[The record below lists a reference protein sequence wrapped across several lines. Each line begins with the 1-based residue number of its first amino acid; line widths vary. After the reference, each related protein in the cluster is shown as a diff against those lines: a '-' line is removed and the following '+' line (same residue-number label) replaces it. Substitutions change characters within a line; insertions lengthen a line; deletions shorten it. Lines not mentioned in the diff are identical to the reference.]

1 MKRSFLILAFAS
13 FFGFASF
20 ATETKTTDNPN
31 PTNKQTEEEQSEL
44 QQNKDNNF
52 EEISLDQVPEAVNS
66 AALQDNANASI
77 ETAEEKVLP
86 SGEKVYRLKMAGA
99 LAETKTYT
107 KDGKEYTEDNEE
119 DLNRAK

>member
-20 ATETKTTDNPN
+20 ATETKNTDNPN
-31 PTNKQTEEEQSEL
+31 PTNKQTEVEQTEI
-44 QQNKDNNF
+44 QQNQDNNF
-52 EEISLDQVPEAVNS
+52 EEISLDEVPEAVHS
-66 AALQDNANASI
+66 AALQNNANAVI

-99 LAETKTYT
+99 LAETKSYT
-107 KDGKEYTEDNEE
+107 EDGKEYTEDNQEE
-119 DLNRAK
+119 LNRAK